1 VSGVLLIA
9 GLGRS
14 GSTLLGAR
22 LGQLE
27 GLFFAGE
34 LRSAA
39 QAFERGRFR
48 VPSAKNRG
56 SCR

>member
-1 VSGVLLIA
+1 VLLIA